1 MMGWGGETQQGH
13 EGGAQKPLIIL
24 ILVDPPSS
32 RLAPVHMHTHTHKKQ
47 THTPSVTT
55 AHVYLPRSLA
65 PRGYIQIP
73 YRLGKRRARTGEE
86 RGEVTIALKHDRLQ
100 LTASNQ
106 FHKFC
111 LTKTFQ
117 NLKLPSRHQM
127 NFTQFV
133 VTVYITFNYCL
144 SHSTGFYSTRIQK
157 SCCI

>member
-13 EGGAQKPLIIL
+13 EGGGGAQKPLIIL

-73 YRLGKRRARTGEE
+73 YRLGKRRARTEEE

-127 NFTQFV
+127 KFV